1 MIIKK
6 LFSTALNITTRCT
19 ATRCTTTLAATLILL
34 SSCSDN
40 KEYETAI
47 CALADI
53 SGTYAKEKK
62 SMVKI
67 IQAGIVPSL
76 VPGDSLILMTIDS
89 NSFNEENI
97 KGKLKLD
104 YRPSQ
109 ANKQKINFAKQLDE
123 FADKKVSAKYTD
135 ISGAMMLCSSHLKST
150 QAGTQLM
157 FIFSDMK
164 EELKPGIKRSFNKDE
179 FENIDIVAMN
189 VIKLNEDSANPQV
202 FRSRIKKWKK
212 RALKHS
218 AKSWDS
224 TLDPTEITNYIDTK
238 R

>member
-1 MIIKK
+1 MIKRKIMYSF
-6 LFSTALNITTRCT
+6 LLISGVLLNS
-19 ATRCTTTLAATLILL
+19 A
-34 SSCSDN
+34 CSDN

-62 SMVKI
+62 GMVKI
-67 IQAGIVPSL
+67 IKAGIVPKL
-76 VPGDSLILMTIDS
+76 VPGDSLILMSIDS

-109 ANKQKINFAKQLDE
+109 ANQQKLKFAQTLND
-123 FADKKVSAKYTD
+123 FADNESSAKYTD

-150 QAGTQLM
+150 NAGTQIM

-164 EELKPGIKRSFNKDE
+164 EELKPGIKRSFNNDE

-212 RALKHS
+212 RVLKHS
-218 AKSWDS
+218 AKSWNS
-224 TLDPTEITNYIDTK
+224 SLDPTEISDYIDDK

>member
-1 MIIKK
+1 MLIRNK
-6 LFSTALNITTRCT
+6 LYSFFLI
-19 ATRCTTTLAATLILL
+19 ATFILV
-34 SSCSDN
+34 SGCSDN

-62 SMVKI
+62 NMVKI
-67 IQAGIVPSL
+67 IQAGIVPKL

-109 ANKQKINFAKQLDE
+109 ANQQKLKFAKVLDK
-123 FADKKVSAKYTD
+123 FAKKKVSARYTD

-150 QAGTQLM
+150 LAGTQMM

-164 EELKPGIKRSFNKDE
+164 EELKPGIKRSFNNDE
-179 FENIDIVAMN
+179 FENIDIAAIN
-189 VIKLNEDSANPQV
+189 VIKLNEDSTNPQI
-202 FRSRIKKWKK
+202 FRSRIKKWGK
-212 RALKHS
+212 RVLKHS
-218 AKSWDS
+218 AKSWNA
-224 TLDPTEITNYIDTK
+224 TLDPTEISDYIDEN

>member
-1 MIIKK
+1 MIKLKK
-6 LFSTALNITTRCT
+6 SLSVSVLS
-19 ATRCTTTLAATLILL
+19 LAVLPLVVLL
-34 SSCSDN
+34 TGCSDN

-62 SMVKI
+62 SMVNI
-67 IQAGIVPSL
+67 IKAGIVPTL
-76 VPGDSLILMTIDS
+76 VPGDNLVLITIDS

-104 YRPSQ
+104 YRPSE
-109 ANKQKINFAKQLDE
+109 ANKQKIKFAKKLDD
-123 FADKKVSAKYTD
+123 FAENSSRAKYTD
-135 ISGAMMLCSSHLKST
+135 ISGAMMLCSGHLKST

-164 EELKPGIKRSFNKDE
+164 EELKPGIRRSFNNDE
-179 FENIDIVAMN
+179 FENIDIAAMN
-189 VIKLNEDSANPQV
+189 VIKLNEDSSDPQV

-212 RALKHS
+212 RVLKHS
-218 AKSWDS
+218 AKSWNA
-224 TLDPTEITNYIDTK
+224 TLDPTEIANYIDDH

>member
-1 MIIKK
+1 MIIKRK
-6 LFSTALNITTRCT
+6 MVSTFLI
-19 ATRCTTTLAATLILL
+19 ATVVFI
-34 SSCSDN
+34 SGCSDN

-67 IQAGIVPSL
+67 IQAGIVPKL
-76 VPGDSLILMTIDS
+76 VPGDSLVLMSIDS

-109 ANKQKINFAKQLDE
+109 ANQQKLKFAKALDD
-123 FADKKVSAKYTD
+123 FAEKKTSAKYTD

-150 QAGTQLM
+150 QAGTQIM

-179 FENIDIVAMN
+179 FENMNIAAMN
-189 VIKLNEDSANPQV
+189 VIKLNEDSTNPQV
-202 FRSRIKKWKK
+202 FRNRIKKWEK
-212 RALKHS
+212 RVLKHS
-218 AKSWDS
+218 AKSWNAS
-224 TLDPTEITNYIDTK
+224 LDPTEIGDYIDNN

>member
-1 MIIKK
+1 MTIRHK
-6 LFSTALNITTRCT
+6 LTSLLL
-19 ATRCTTTLAATLILL
+19 LASVVFL

-40 KEYETAI
+40 KAYETAI

-67 IQAGIVPSL
+67 IKAGIVPKM
-76 VPGDSLILMTIDS
+76 VPGDNLLLITIDS
-89 NSFNEENI
+89 NSYNDENI

-109 ANKQKINFAKQLDE
+109 ANQQRIKFAGLLDE
-123 FADKKVSAKYTD
+123 FANNETSARFTD
-135 ISGAMMLCSSHLKST
+135 ISGAMMLCSGHLKST
-150 QAGTQLM
+150 GAGTQIM

-164 EELKPGIKRSFNKDE
+164 EELQKGIKRSFNKDE
-179 FENIDIVAMN
+179 FTNIDIATMN
-189 VIKLNEDSANPQV
+189 VIKLNADSANPQI
-202 FRSRIKKWKK
+202 FRNRMTKWEK
-212 RALKHS
+212 RVLAHS
-218 AKSWDS
+218 AKSWNG
-224 TLDPTEITNYIDTK
+224 TLDPTEVDDYIDSK

>member
-1 MIIKK
+1 MKK
-6 LFSTALNITTRCT
+6 RKTIYSLL
-19 ATRCTTTLAATLILL
+19 LISGVLL
-34 SSCSDN
+34 ISACSDN

-47 CALADI
+47 CTLADI

-62 SMVKI
+62 GMVKI
-67 IQAGIVPSL
+67 IKAGIVPKL
-76 VPGDSLILMTIDS
+76 VPGDSLILMSIDS

-109 ANKQKINFAKQLDE
+109 ANQQKLKFAQTLND
-123 FADKKVSAKYTD
+123 FANNESSAKYTD

-150 QAGTQLM
+150 SAGTQIM

-164 EELKPGIKRSFNKDE
+164 EELKPGIKRSFNNDE

-212 RALKHS
+212 RVLKHS
-218 AKSWDS
+218 AKSWNS
-224 TLDPTEITNYIDTK
+224 SLDPTEISDYIDDK

>member
-1 MIIKK
+1 MDHDMIKRKIIYS
-6 LFSTALNITTRCT
+6 LF
-19 ATRCTTTLAATLILL
+19 LISGVLL
-34 SSCSDN
+34 ISACSDN

-47 CALADI
+47 CTLADI

-62 SMVKI
+62 GMVKI
-67 IQAGIVPSL
+67 IKAGIVPKL
-76 VPGDSLILMTIDS
+76 VPGDSLILISIDS

-109 ANKQKINFAKQLDE
+109 ANQQKLKFAQTLSD
-123 FADKKVSAKYTD
+123 FADNESSAKYTD

-150 QAGTQLM
+150 NAGTQIM

-164 EELKPGIKRSFNKDE
+164 EELKSGIKRSFNNDE
-179 FENIDIVAMN
+179 FENMDIVAMN

-212 RALKHS
+212 RVLKHS
-218 AKSWDS
+218 AKSWNS
-224 TLDPTEITNYIDTK
+224 SLDPTEISDYIDEK

>member
-1 MIIKK
+1 MRIITKPG
-6 LFSTALNITTRCT
+6 LIFIMTAVFFT
-19 ATRCTTTLAATLILL
+19 
-34 SSCSDN
+34 SGCSDN
-40 KEYETAI
+40 KAYETAI

-67 IQAGIVPSL
+67 IQAGIVPKL
-76 VPGDSLILMTIDS
+76 VPGDSLVLITIDS
-89 NSFNEENI
+89 NSYNDENI

-109 ANKQKINFAKQLDE
+109 ANKQRLKFAGVLDD
-123 FADKKVSAKYTD
+123 FAEKKASAKYTD
-135 ISGAMMLCSSHLKST
+135 ISGAMMLCSGHLKST

-179 FENIDIVAMN
+179 FENINIAAMN
-189 VIKLNEDSANPQV
+189 VIKLNADSANPQI
-202 FRSRIKKWKK
+202 FRSRMSKWEK
-212 RALKHS
+212 RVLAHS
-218 AKSWDS
+218 AKSWNG
-224 TLDPTEITNYIDTK
+224 TLDPTEIGEYIDEK

>member
-1 MIIKK
+1 MIIKRK
-6 LFSTALNITTRCT
+6 MVSTFLI
-19 ATRCTTTLAATLILL
+19 ATVVFI
-34 SSCSDN
+34 SGCSDN

-67 IQAGIVPSL
+67 IQAGIVPKL
-76 VPGDSLILMTIDS
+76 VPGDSLVLMSIDS

-109 ANKQKINFAKQLDE
+109 ANQQKLKFAKALDD
-123 FADKKVSAKYTD
+123 FADKKTSAKYTD

-150 QAGTQLM
+150 QAGTQIM

-179 FENIDIVAMN
+179 FENMNIAAMN
-189 VIKLNEDSANPQV
+189 VIKLNEDSTNPQV
-202 FRSRIKKWKK
+202 FRNRIKKWEK
-212 RALKHS
+212 RVLNHS
-218 AKSWDS
+218 AKSWNAS
-224 TLDPTEITNYIDTK
+224 LDPTEIGDYIDNN

>member
-1 MIIKK
+1 MDHDMIKRKIIYS
-6 LFSTALNITTRCT
+6 LFLITGV
-19 ATRCTTTLAATLILL
+19 LLI
-34 SSCSDN
+34 SACSDN

-62 SMVKI
+62 GMVKI
-67 IQAGIVPSL
+67 IKAGIVPKL
-76 VPGDSLILMTIDS
+76 VPGDSLILMSIDS

-109 ANKQKINFAKQLDE
+109 ANQQKLKFAQTLSD
-123 FADKKVSAKYTD
+123 FADNESSAKYTD

-150 QAGTQLM
+150 NAGTQMM

-164 EELKPGIKRSFNKDE
+164 EELKSGIKRSFNNDE

-212 RALKHS
+212 RVLKHS
-218 AKSWDS
+218 AKSWNS
-224 TLDPTEITNYIDTK
+224 SLDPTEISDYIDDK

>member
-1 MIIKK
+1 MDHDMIKRKIIYSFF
-6 LFSTALNITTRCT
+6 LITGG
-19 ATRCTTTLAATLILL
+19 LL
-34 SSCSDN
+34 TSACSDN

-62 SMVKI
+62 GMVKI
-67 IQAGIVPSL
+67 IKAGIVPKL
-76 VPGDSLILMTIDS
+76 VPGDSLILMSIDS

-109 ANKQKINFAKQLDE
+109 ANQQKLKFAQTLSD
-123 FADKKVSAKYTD
+123 FADNESSAKYTD

-150 QAGTQLM
+150 NAGTQIM

-164 EELKPGIKRSFNKDE
+164 EELKSGIKRSFNNDE

-212 RALKHS
+212 RVLKHS
-218 AKSWDS
+218 AKSWNS
-224 TLDPTEITNYIDTK
+224 SLDPTEISDYIDDK

>member
-1 MIIKK
+1 MIKRKIIYS
-6 LFSTALNITTRCT
+6 LF
-19 ATRCTTTLAATLILL
+19 LISGVLL
-34 SSCSDN
+34 ISACSDN

-62 SMVKI
+62 GMVKI
-67 IQAGIVPSL
+67 IKAGIVPKL
-76 VPGDSLILMTIDS
+76 VPGDSLILMSIDS

-109 ANKQKINFAKQLDE
+109 ANQQKLKFAQTLSD
-123 FADKKVSAKYTD
+123 FADNESSAKYTD

-150 QAGTQLM
+150 NAGTQIM

-164 EELKPGIKRSFNKDE
+164 EELKSGIKRSFNNDE
-179 FENIDIVAMN
+179 FENMDIVAMN

-212 RALKHS
+212 RVLKHS
-218 AKSWDS
+218 AKSWS
-224 TLDPTEITNYIDTK
+224 SSLDPTEISDYIDDK